1 MTEKDVE
8 KIKTPSVRHAFE
20 RAKLNRLTKAQ
31 FDAYESEDVKYS
43 RFTEVIQEAEDK
55 GLAEGSA
62 KTLAKFVLEM
72 LKSGETD
79 ASILKYTGITPDE
92 LTELKHSLS
101 TTTIISVANKS
112 SSLELEV

>member
-43 RFTEVIQEAEDK
+43 CFTEVIQEAEDK
-55 GLAEGSA
+55 GLAKGLAEGSA
-62 KTLAKFVLEM
+62 KGLAEGLAKALAKFVLEM

-92 LTELKHSLS
+92 LTELKQSLD
-101 TTTIISVANKS
+101 K
-112 SSLELEV
+112 